1 MKNNSVLDLPLEGK
15 IRSHAVRRIT
25 GIAARSTIWRLEQ
38 AGKFPKSTRITPRLT
53 VWDAAEVRAW
63 LTDPVGWAKAAASQ
77 QGTVA
82 ETVQAAQTASAE
94 GAS

>member
-1 MKNNSVLDLPLEGK
+1 MQNNHTHDHLPLEGK

-38 AGKFPKSTRITPRLT
+38 AGKFPKSVRITSRLT

-63 LTDPVGWAKAAASQ
+63 LADPIGWAKNAAAKS
-77 QGTVA
+77 
-82 ETVQAAQTASAE
+82 EAA
-94 GAS
+94 